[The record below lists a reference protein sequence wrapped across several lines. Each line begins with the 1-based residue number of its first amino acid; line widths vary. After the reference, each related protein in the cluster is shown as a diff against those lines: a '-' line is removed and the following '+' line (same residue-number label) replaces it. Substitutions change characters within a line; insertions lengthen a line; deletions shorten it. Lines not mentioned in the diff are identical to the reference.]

1 MMDVLN
7 DPQVQTI
14 VVIKSAQVG
23 YTEILLNILGYY
35 ISQDPS
41 PVLLV
46 NPTLEMAEVFS
57 KTRLA
62 PMLRDTPILS
72 GLVADARA
80 RDSGNTLLSKAYPGG
95 TLAMAGANSP
105 AGLASRP
112 IRIVLCDEV
121 DRFPVSAG
129 AEGDPVNLAIKR
141 SATFSNRKI
150 VLGSTPTIKG
160 ESRIEAAYQD
170 SDQRRYCVPCP
181 ECGEMQHLV
190 WANIH
195 WETDRPDTAVYH
207 CDKCGAAIDEK
218 HKPRMLARGKW
229 IAERPCTGVAG
240 FHVNELYSPWR
251 RWSDVVRDYLA
262 SRKSPETHKTW
273 VNTSLGETWDNFEE
287 SRIDFD
293 ELKERA
299 GGYEPRTIPPGCLL
313 LTAGI
318 DVQKDRFALIVLGHG
333 RGGVCWVIDYVELPA
348 DPTRPGDWA
357 ILDDALKNPFQDAH
371 DHTYRI
377 TAAAI
382 DAGYLTDD
390 VLQFTRQH
398 RGLVI
403 AIKGAST
410 SGKPII
416 GKPSKVD
423 FTWRGSVIKGGAE
436 LWIVGH
442 DTSKA
447 QLFARLAGDRKQLP
461 QDRLVNFPSGLDDA
475 FYAQLTAE
483 IWDGTKRRWIKIR
496 PRNEA
501 LDCYTYATAAAMQPS
516 LRIHTW
522 REAHWL
528 KWEARAGAAPVVA
541 PAPVIVAAP
550 TPPARTPAAQTPPAR
565 QSAPVRRQSVTRR
578 ISL

>member
-1 MMDVLN
+1 MDALN
-7 DPQVQTI
+7 DPETHT
-14 VVIKSAQVG
+14 VVIIKSAQVG
-23 YTEILLNILGYY
+23 YTEMLLNVLGYY

-41 PVLLV
+41 PILLV
-46 NPTLEMAEVFS
+46 NPTLEMSEAFS
-57 KTRLA
+57 KSRLA

-80 RDSGNTLLSKAYPGG
+80 RDSGNTLLSKSYPGG

-160 ESRIEAAYQD
+160 ASRIEAAYQD
-170 SDQRRYCVPCP
+170 SDQRRYRVPCP
-181 ECGEMQHLV
+181 ECGEMQALA
-190 WANIH
+190 WSNIH

-207 CDKCGAAIDEK
+207 CDKCGVAIDEK

-229 IAERPCTGVAG
+229 VAGRPSNGIAG
-240 FHVNELYSPWR
+240 FHINELYSPWR

-262 SRKSPETHKTW
+262 AHKNPETHKTW
-273 VNTSLGETWDNFEE
+273 VNTSLGETWDSFEE

-293 ELKERA
+293 ELKVRA

-318 DVQKDRFALIVLGHG
+318 DVQKDRFALLVLGHG
-333 RGGVCWVIDYVELPA
+333 RGGVAWVIDYVELPA
-348 DPTRPGDWA
+348 DPTRPGDWT
-357 ILDDALKNPFQDAH
+357 ILDDALSAPFGPLQ
-371 DHTYRI
+371 I

-390 VLQFTRQH
+390 VLQYTRQH
-398 RGLVI
+398 RGRII
-403 AIKGAST
+403 AVKGAST
-410 SGKPII
+410 PGKPII
-416 GKPSKVD
+416 GRPSKVD
-423 FTWRGSVIKGGAE
+423 FTWKGAVIKCGAD

-442 DTSKA
+442 DTAKA

-461 QDRLVNFPSGLDDA
+461 HDRLVNFPSGLDDS
-475 FYAQLTAE
+475 FYSMLTAE
-483 IWDGTKRRWIKIR
+483 VWDGAKRRWIKIR
-496 PRNEA
+496 QRNEA
-501 LDCYTYATAAAMQPS
+501 LDCYTYATAAAMQPA

-522 REAHWL
+522 KEAHWV
-528 KWEARAGAAPVVA
+528 KWEARIGLGNSLFSAPHVKEN
-541 PAPVIVAAP
+541 PVP
-550 TPPARTPAAQTPPAR
+550 LPNTPPEVKQSPVSLPLPPPA
-565 QSAPVRRQSVTRR
+565 APVRRQTVTRR
-578 ISL
+578 ITL